1 MPFLMEELTLQ
12 DLYEGQQDILAAL
25 NAFAGHVDGRFSEMD
40 KRFSQIDQRFD
51 EVDKRFDEVD
61 QRFEEVDK
69 RFDEVDKR
77 FTRIEATLVTKD
89 YLDDKIADL
98 RGDLVLLA
106 RKGNTKLSTLIDR
119 LVEEK
124 SLDPKVAHQILL
136 MEPFPQT

>member
-40 KRFSQIDQRFD
+40 KRFSQI
-51 EVDKRFDEVD
+51 D

-136 MEPFPQT
+136 MEPFPQS

>member
-1 MPFLMEELTLQ
+1 MEELTLQ

-40 KRFSQIDQRFD
+40 KRFSQI
-51 EVDKRFDEVD
+51 D

-136 MEPFPQT
+136 MEPFPQS